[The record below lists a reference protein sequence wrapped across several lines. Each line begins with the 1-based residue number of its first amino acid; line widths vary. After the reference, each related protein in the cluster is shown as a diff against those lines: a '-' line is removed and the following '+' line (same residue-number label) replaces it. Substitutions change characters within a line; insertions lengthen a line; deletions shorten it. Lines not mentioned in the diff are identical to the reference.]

1 MTLRSDPR
9 RSGVSELIEAV
20 DQVHGDQPIQALHG
34 WVEGP
39 TLYGGSFVA
48 RCACGH
54 VSGFFLNPHALLAS
68 TCERQQLE
76 GVAADRAALVGW
88 SR

>member
-1 MTLRSDPR
+1 MASSSHAR
-9 RSGVSELIEAV
+9 RSGVSELVEAV

-54 VSGFFLNPHALLAS
+54 ISGFFLNPHALLAS

-76 GVAADRAALVGW
+76 AASADRAALVGW